1 MVAPTVPAGGSPPD
15 PLVRSRL
22 PAAMPEATDKEK
34 EVARSFE
41 AVFLSQFVNQMMET
55 VDSEAMGGGKQAE
68 MWRSFLSDA
77 MAESIADQG
86 GLGIATSIERMLAAY
101 RSSASRG

>member
-1 MVAPTVPAGGSPPD
+1 MVTSAGPTGGLPFDPMSLGTRQPASGAN
-15 PLVRSRL
+15 V
-22 PAAMPEATDKEK
+22 TDKER

-41 AVFLSQFVNQMMET
+41 AVFLSQFVGQMMET
-55 VDSEAMGGGKQAE
+55 VDAEAMGGGKQAE

-86 GLGIATSIERMLAAY
+86 GLGVATSIEQMLAAY
-101 RSSASRG
+101 RK